1 MIIFD
6 IDGTLWNVAE
16 LTTEA
21 ANLVASRMPGVNM
34 VTLEDI
40 NSIMGMGR
48 SEIINKLYPDV
59 ERERAA
65 EAVEAV
71 VNTASELIDE
81 RGGNFYDGVAE
92 TIKYLSKKYKL
103 GIVTNNTDSYVKLLL
118 DKSGLVDCFVDYIGA
133 TSYGISKAE
142 AIRQMVNRNQVSSAC
157 YVGDIKKIWKRRR
170 KRALVLFM
178 RDMGSIR
185 NWLPMLQLMT
195 SESLLIYCNYV
206 L

>member
-21 ANLVASRMPGVNM
+21 ANLVASRMPGVNT

-59 ERERAA
+59 ERERAV

-71 VNTASELIDE
+71 VNTASELIDK

-92 TIKYLSKKYKL
+92 TIKYLGKKYKL

-118 DKSGLVDCFVDYIGA
+118 DKSGLADCFVDYIGA
-133 TSYGISKAE
+133 TTYGISKAE

-157 YVGDIKKIWKRRR
+157 YVGDIR
-170 KRALVLFM
+170 K
-178 RDMGSIR
+178 DMEAAAEAGVDFIHARYGFDKELTADVAIDDIR
-185 NWLPMLQLMT
+185 ELAN
-195 SESLLIYCNYV
+195 LL
-206 L
+206 